1 MSQVILVAAAPVL
14 TRLYTPDEMGVLS
27 AFTAGLSILLII
39 SCWRYERAIPIA
51 PSRRIAIVILWLS
64 GIVLICNVSVVSI
77 GLFWLQSPIA
87 GLLSIEQTSHYLW
100 FLPGGLI
107 FAGTYELLTF
117 TAVRDLNYSILAKTK
132 IYQGSG
138 QIGTQIGL
146 GVMGGGAAGLI
157 IGYIIGQS
165 FGITSLLRGL
175 KHQWKARPRR
185 YYLAH
190 LKIVA
195 RRYWQFPAY
204 SAPAGV
210 LNRTATMAPPL
221 LFIAFYDTQVAGF
234 LYLAQH
240 VILGPLAFI
249 GRSVAKVFLGH
260 AGKGYRTGTINIAKL
275 VDTTLMRLL
284 LIGALPIGFVAVL
297 GPVLFG
303 WVFGA
308 KWVESG
314 YYARYLAVALWLQ
327 FAMGPLLQTLIVLE
341 KQGRQVIFDSIRL
354 ILVLGIIVVMSTMI
368 QSDARQAVIGYSL
381 ALAFSYIIGY
391 ALVRVTARKACLD
404 DVSQI

>member
-1 MSQVILVAAAPVL
+1 MIKNLRIRLNDWLRVMSSDSFIQSVAVLSSGLGVSQVILVVAAPVL
-14 TRLYTPDEMGVLS
+14 TRLYTPDEMGILS

-39 SCWRYERAIPIA
+39 ICWRYERAIPIA
-51 PSRRIAIVILWLS
+51 PSKRIAIVILWLS
-64 GIVLICNVSVVSI
+64 GILLLSNVLIVSI
-77 GLFWLQSPIA
+77 GLFWFQNPIA
-87 GLLSIEQTSHYLW
+87 GWLNIEQAKH
-100 FLPGGLI
+100 FLCFVPIGLM

-132 IYQGSG
+132 IYQASG

-146 GVMGGGAAGLI
+146 GVMGGGAVGLV
-157 IGYIIGQS
+157 IGYIVGQS

-175 KHQWKARPRR
+175 KNQWRACPRR

-210 LNRTATMAPPL
+210 LNRTAIMAPPL
-221 LFIAFYDTQVAGF
+221 LFIAFYDTKVAGF
-234 LYLAQH
+234 LYLAQN

-249 GRSVAKVFLGH
+249 GRSVAKVYLGH

-284 LIGALPIGFVAVL
+284 LIGVFPIGFIAIL
-297 GPVLFG
+297 GPVSL
-303 WVFGA
+303 
-308 KWVESG
+308 
-314 YYARYLAVALWLQ
+314 
-327 FAMGPLLQTLIVLE
+327 
-341 KQGRQVIFDSIRL
+341 RL
-354 ILVLGIIVVMSTMI
+354 GFRCTM
-368 QSDARQAVIGYSL
+368 D
-381 ALAFSYIIGY
+381 
-391 ALVRVTARKACLD
+391 
-404 DVSQI
+404 